1 MHTSYILPRAVESL
15 TIFSRVWSSKS
26 TLQTEIMAIHRSRAS
41 FIRICLL
48 LTTLI
53 HTAAALPFCTALYG
67 IPDWASCD
75 QLLHGDAL
83 SRSHTGLGNTDYRSH
98 LFSLPLDW
106 RPLHITDEQ
115 WNYRVN
121 LPIIRSNRKSIHP
134 ITTSQTATKDTSS
147 PLQTSPPTHPL
158 LNRHNRHRRKLLQ

>member
-1 MHTSYILPRAVESL
+1 
-15 TIFSRVWSSKS
+15 
-26 TLQTEIMAIHRSRAS
+26 MAIYRLRAS

-83 SRSHTGLGNTDYRSH
+83 STSHTGLGNTDYRSH
-98 LFSLPLDW
+98 LFTLPLDW

-115 WNYRVN
+115 WRYKVN
-121 LPIIRSNRKSIHP
+121 LPIIRSNRKSIHS
-134 ITTSQTATKDTSS
+134 ITTLQTATKDTSS

-158 LNRHNRHRRKLLQ
+158 LNWHNHPRHELLQ